1 MTDTHESDDFDADA
15 VIRRSLSANAI
26 EERVDRLGARARYCK
41 TLSEYYDVT
50 RKLVKRQR
58 SDRKSRDCDRLR
70 ARRDRLESRLDE
82 ISQSLDGKT
91 LFEAA
96 LG

>member
-1 MTDTHESDDFDADA
+1 
-15 VIRRSLSANAI
+15 
-26 EERVDRLGARARYCK
+26 
-41 TLSEYYDVT
+41 
-50 RKLVKRQR
+50 
-58 SDRKSRDCDRLR
+58 LR